1 MDFKAMPLYAQLVI
15 VLVVCLAMGG
25 AAYWFVYQ
33 NQYLEIAKLDK
44 KLAELQKEIQ
54 QGLIMEAQLPE
65 FKKEVKKLEAK
76 LQTLKR
82 ILPEQ
87 REVAELIQKVKNLA
101 DLTNLTILTIKADAL
116 RPVEFYAEFPYT
128 FEVEGTYHNLAGF
141 FDKISK
147 FSRIINITGTNIKG
161 LQKAGSKAAAAA
173 KKKESQESTISS
185 KFLATTFV
193 FIEQKDDGSDGGAA
207 AGRKGKGGAKK
218 GGGGAKKKGGG
229 DGGGLE

>member
-1 MDFKAMPLYAQLVI
+1 MDFKQYPLYVQLI
-15 VLVVCLAMGG
+15 IILVVCVALGG
-25 AAYWFVYQ
+25 LAYWFVYQ
-33 NQYLEIAKLDK
+33 GQYLQIEKQGK
-44 KLAELQKEIQ
+44 ELAALQKEIQ

-101 DLTNLTILTIKADAL
+101 DLTNLTIQNIRGESLKPI
-116 RPVEFYAEFPYT
+116 EFYAEFPYT

-147 FSRIINITGTNIKG
+147 FSRIININNTEIRGIAG
-161 LQKAGSKAAAAA
+161 QPGSKS
-173 KKKESQESTISS
+173 SQESTISS

-193 FIEQKDDGSDGGAA
+193 FIEPKEEPTGGGAA
-207 AGRKGKGGAKK
+207 AGRKGKGGSKK
-218 GGGGAKKKGGG
+218 GGSPSAGA
-229 DGGGLE
+229 EE

>member
-1 MDFKAMPLYAQLVI
+1 MDFKSLPLYVQLII
-15 VLVVCLAMGG
+15 VLVVCVAMGG
-25 AAYWFVYQ
+25 LAYWFIYKG
-33 NQYLEIAKLDK
+33 QYESIQRQEK

-101 DLTNLTILTIKADAL
+101 DLTNLTIIEIKGQTL
-116 RPVEFYAEFPYT
+116 RPIEFYAEFPYL

-147 FSRIINITGTNIKG
+147 FSRIINITQTEIKAIK
-161 LQKAGSKAAAAA
+161 QKAGKSK
-173 KKKESQESTISS
+173 KGVSSQSSTIEA
-185 KFLATTFV
+185 KFMATTFV
-193 FIEQKDDGSDGGAA
+193 FIEESADETSGGAA
-207 AGRKGKGGAKK
+207 SGRRRGRKGNRK
-218 GGGGAKKKGGG
+218 
-229 DGGGLE
+229 